1 MERSFN
7 FKLLVPPRTNLGQI
21 SAVKPQD
28 SGLFEDSININLMPP
43 RQGYNKCF
51 DKETRLPLSHKSMVL
66 PTKSP
71 RAEPAKK
78 IAVMPMEKEE
88 VRACVH
94 ACVLTLRSS
103 QLYSKLFEEAEKV
116 KSWKLKMDSEIS
128 QKDRKIQENRKTIE
142 TQRKAIQELQF
153 ENEHLSMK
161 LEEQLDENEDQRNKN
176 NATRTLCNILKDTFE
191 RSTEKMSLFE
201 AEREET
207 HGLFMQNHETIQ
219 ATVLLFREGFQ
230 KSEDLKLR
238 FENDFHLKKE
248 EIFILEGKLKE
259 KEGDIKELV
268 LNLQETQ
275 HCLNELQETT
285 RQQQELL
292 QKFKQEQDTLEAK
305 LKWAEHLREET
316 EEKQKALACIF
327 EQTKEIHVKDLQER
341 DAKLEKINNIKEQ
354 LEHQFKEMQVAKE
367 SLESSLTSM
376 KMRVNELE
384 SELCLISGE
393 LSKKNIELGKIREEK
408 EERERQIQTLKD
420 EMDTNS
426 VAIKSLEEKVK
437 ADMGKI
443 LQLTAENEEKHD
455 EISEL
460 KKKLEIT
467 SDENRHMVVSL
478 EQAMNETKQMKEYAI
493 LKEIT
498 LKGIEEQLSEAMK
511 NKIESSNNLKQLEK
525 DIELHKE
532 KYKVL
537 LERFNQ
543 LQLQKNT
550 IEQQVEGG
558 ASEAKESQENGEKM
572 KIDIQRLEME
582 KLQLQAQLEVLSSK
596 IKEQHQENENIQ
608 KQVNKS
614 SQSELMKKERHI
626 KALDLKITN
635 LQNKL
640 ATKTKTQDE
649 NLKEN
654 KGLKKQIALEHEK
667 SSQFEAEIVQMK
679 EELQSMKEYHKE
691 ELQRVGSEMEHKSMS
706 ETQLRLE
713 VQKLKQTTMEAMKIK
728 EDTEIKCQQKI
739 TDMIALM
746 EKHKHEYDKMVEE
759 KDAEL
764 NEKRMQEDEIRA
776 NKTSLELELSN
787 LLLENGQLKQ
797 HLEKVKK
804 EKGNLQQKVEDLTK
818 IQTSQKDSYIEKEE
832 YLEQKILALK
842 KQIKCLE
849 KDKSQKKLGDSLL
862 KTPSWTLET
871 KIGLTPRIRSFRIR
885 TPPSIEKEPWRK
897 NSLEL
902 DPKSDSSEQNDI
914 LVTSYSFST
923 VPIKSRKPIQ
933 AKETGTECLGLFKKV
948 QNSAVYKSPGEAL
961 KLAAMKRMR
970 DAGWTTITNLDKKKK
985 KVTDKIFA

>member
-28 SGLFEDSININLMPP
+28 SGLFEDSINNNLMPP

-88 VRACVH
+88 VR
-94 ACVLTLRSS
+94 TLRSS

-219 ATVLLFREGFQ
+219 RMVTAFENLRMQAEADQIEMLRVREGFQ

-327 EQTKEIHVKDLQER
+327 EQTKEIYVKDLQER

-626 KALDLKITN
+626 KALDLKLTN

-649 NLKEN
+649 NLK
-654 KGLKKQIALEHEK
+654 
-667 SSQFEAEIVQMK
+667 EIVQMK

-746 EKHKHEYDKMVEE
+746 EKHKHEYDKIVEE